1 MLEYT
6 LPYLNHSPHAAESMR
21 ETVKPAKR
29 RFTLEEAKEIAKR
42 LGIDF
47 RKAGFDAEQFRMG
60 MDIELEHGRREP
72 LTNVSNDDP
81 VITGKIALAHLM
93 EFPDYYTRLKRMEES
108 AEAYWRR

>member
-1 MLEYT
+1 M
-6 LPYLNHSPHAAESMR
+6 
-21 ETVKPAKR
+21 
-29 RFTLEEAKEIAKR
+29 EEAKEIAKR

-108 AEAYWRR
+108 AKAHWRR